1 MNIFKNY
8 FIFLTKKK
16 KIYLLSEL
24 FHGRNTMLQLHFL
37 KTVLIGH
44 LDVSWH
50 HK

>member
-1 MNIFKNY
+1 MNLIFNY
-8 FIFLTKKK
+8 FIFLTKK
-16 KIYLLSEL
+16 IFYLLSEL

-37 KTVLIGH
+37 KTVSIGH